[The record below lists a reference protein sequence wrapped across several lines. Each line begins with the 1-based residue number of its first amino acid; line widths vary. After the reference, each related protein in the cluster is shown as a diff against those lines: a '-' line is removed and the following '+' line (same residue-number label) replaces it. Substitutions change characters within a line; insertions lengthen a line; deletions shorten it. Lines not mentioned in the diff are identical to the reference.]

1 MPCHRSVCLKWKTNG
16 SKFSSRHLSRIDH
29 DGQSLACPYKY
40 NLYRLLPSHK
50 IPHIFLSRSRFPP
63 GHSITSLHFR
73 YVSLIIFHLCSLY
86 SFLGVFWFSLCYLAY
101 KVRSSWS
108 LLKTKARVS
117 FDFGHLKSRFESAP
131 EYINYAEACL
141 DSSVLSWCFCLF
153 FIKAACLVTRKTR
166 ENINVREMCF
176 DLLFLLLIV
185 KILVFPSWYVFVCWV
200 FRAWSR
206 FLGFCFFI
214 WIAIMW

>member
-73 YVSLIIFHLCSLY
+73 YVSLSLFFTSVLCTRFWVYFDFHCAIWLTKFVLVDLCLKRKLGFHL
-86 SFLGVFWFSLCYLAY
+86 
-101 KVRSSWS
+101 
-108 LLKTKARVS
+108 
-117 FDFGHLKSRFESAP
+117 
-131 EYINYAEACL
+131 IL
-141 DSSVLSWCFCLF
+141 D
-153 FIKAACLVTRKTR
+153 I
-166 ENINVREMCF
+166 
-176 DLLFLLLIV
+176 
-185 KILVFPSWYVFVCWV
+185 
-200 FRAWSR
+200 
-206 FLGFCFFI
+206 
-214 WIAIMW
+214 